1 VKGEVNCRKF
11 ATNRHKR
18 HNTRDEKLN
27 SPDASQTTKEQ
38 KAMKVFRIV
47 VAAAAFAAFAILAQT
62 QTRPAAT
69 PANIAIIDSSAF
81 SDEKNGIARVMAA
94 MQQIEGKFQPLRTEI
109 RGMRERLATLKS
121 DLQKK
126 RAVQDAKTTAQQAEE
141 ADRLEVQIKR
151 KAEDA
156 QASYQKESLTVLDPL
171 QKDIGTALTAYAQAK
186 GITLLIDANR
196 VPIVYAAN
204 SLDITRDFIADYN
217 RTHPAAPGAAPA
229 RPATTTP
236 ARPTR
241 P

>member
-1 VKGEVNCRKF
+1 
-11 ATNRHKR
+11 
-18 HNTRDEKLN
+18 
-27 SPDASQTTKEQ
+27 
-38 KAMKVFRIV
+38 MKVFCIA
-47 VAAAAFAAFAILAQT
+47 VAAVAFAAFTILAQT

-94 MQQIEGKFQPLRTEI
+94 LQQLDVKFQPLRTEI
-109 RGMRERLATLKS
+109 RGMRERLSTMRS

-126 RAVQDAKTTAQQAEE
+126 RSIQDAQTTAQQAEE
-141 ADRLEVQIKR
+141 ADRLELQIKR

-156 QASYQKESLTVLDPL
+156 QASYQKESVALLDPL
-171 QKDIGTALTAYAQAK
+171 QRDIGTALTAYAQSR

-196 VPIVYAAN
+196 VPIIYAAS
-204 SLDITRDFIADYN
+204 SLDITGEFIADYN
-217 RTHPAAPGAAPA
+217 RTHPATVAPAPARSTPAPA
-229 RPATTTP
+229 RPTTSH